1 MTEKLN
7 DILPEIKK
15 YSPFFQAVW
24 LVCRKIPSGK
34 TSTYKEI
41 AIKIGKPNAARAVAL
56 ALKRNPFAPLVP
68 CHRIIR
74 SDGTIGGY
82 SAKGGV
88 QEKIRLLKK
97 ENRKARNTK

>member
-1 MTEKLN
+1 LN
-7 DILPEIKK
+7 FILKK
-15 YSPFFQAVW
+15 YSLFFQKVW
-24 LVCRKIPSGK
+24 LACFEIPSGK

-41 AIKIGKPNAARAVAL
+41 AIKIGKPKAARAVAL

-68 CHRIIR
+68 CHRVIR

-88 QEKIRLLKK
+88 QEKIRLLRK
-97 ENRKARNTK
+97 EKAIIRGLKD